1 MTKYTDFDQVLVNHQ
16 DITEIDLRENNL
28 TEIGPLTNLTN
39 LTYLYLCSNSLESL
53 PAEIGQLANLITL
66 DLRCNR
72 FRNER
77 KEELRKL

>member
-16 DITEIDLRENNL
+16 DITEIDLRENTL
-28 TEIGPLTNLTN
+28 TEIGPLTNLTH
-39 LTYLYLCSNSLESL
+39 LYLCSNSLESL